1 MKKNLLAIFEELAKV
16 ESMKAD
22 ARAIR
27 EDAAERLYDLVDKS
41 LSLKERI
48 EAMKKCEAVANVWR
62 DEVKRQDEKISF
74 LNMYSIA
81 LKAEA
86 LKEAETIICK
96 NLVDNFAKIDGV
108 PARYKKV
115 KAFIDC
121 LGFEQ
126 IRAYY
131 NEYYETIR
139 IYIVGEGDRETHLYF
154 TKKTNGEAVA
164 DLERCLKHCEHI
176 ARTPQE
182 VYKNVEKFIEA
193 KKELEQAAKE
203 YSEKVASI
211 KDGRACIGLDFDGRY

>member
-1 MKKNLLAIFEELAKV
+1 MKKNVLAIFEEIAKV
-16 ESMKAD
+16 ESMKKDSKAN
-22 ARAIR
+22 
-27 EDAAERLYDLVDKS
+27 YDRISEKIYSILDKDT
-41 LSLKERI
+41 LKERL
-48 EAMKKCEAVANVWR
+48 EARKTFSDTIDLLNDEAKK
-62 DEVKRQDEKISF
+62 DLEKISF
-74 LNMYSIA
+74 LNMYLIA

-121 LGFEQ
+121 LELDR

-139 IYIVGEGDRETHLYF
+139 IYIVGEGDKETHLYF

-164 DLERCLKHCEHI
+164 DLERCLKHCEHV

-211 KDGRACIGLDFDGRY
+211 KEGRTCIGLDFDGRY